1 MINGEFMLNPDL
13 KGQMFIPIPYLN
25 GHKFISILLRLTS
38 ILPLTTKLETL
49 KHSATVAREA
59 RVQAQE
65 VGVIN
70 LVRFSQGD
78 TGLGYLVVVV
88 T

>member
-1 MINGEFMLNPDL
+1 
-13 KGQMFIPIPYLN
+13 MFIPIPYLN

-70 LVRFSQGD
+70 LTRFSQGD
-78 TGLGYLVVVV
+78 TGWGYLELRCS
-88 T
+88 TNNI